1 MKLINIPYIILELFA
16 KHMNSTHPEVVEKD
30 WVKCSQCPL
39 KFPTA
44 YGKKI
49 HTTRFVLI
57 SILKAT
63 KTKFKDKK

>member
-1 MKLINIPYIILELFA
+1 
-16 KHMNSTHPEVVEKD
+16 MNGTHPEVVEKD

-49 HTTRFVLI
+49 HTTRLVSI

-63 KTKFKDKK
+63 KIKFKDKK